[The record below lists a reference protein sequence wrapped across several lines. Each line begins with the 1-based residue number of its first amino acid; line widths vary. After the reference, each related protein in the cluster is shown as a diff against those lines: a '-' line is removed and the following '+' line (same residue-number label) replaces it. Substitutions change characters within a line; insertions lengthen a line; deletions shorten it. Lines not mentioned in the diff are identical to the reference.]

1 MNLII
6 RKMCE
11 NDLHPLYE
19 LLSNPKVMAYLE
31 PPYSLSQTESF
42 LRAAGLP
49 ECPLVYAVT
58 ENGRFIGYVIYHEYH
73 DDNNMI
79 ENGMET
85 GWVLLPEYWGCG
97 YASELTDMLIEKAQ
111 RDKKN
116 LVLECVPEQV
126 KTRHVALKKGFEYI
140 GNYDGLDV
148 FIRRTTI

>member
-58 ENGRFIGYVIYHEYH
+58 ENGRFIGYVIYHE
-73 DDNNMI
+73 
-79 ENGMET
+79 
-85 GWVLLPEYWGCG
+85 
-97 YASELTDMLIEKAQ
+97 SELTDMLIEKAQ

-116 LVLECVPEQV
+116 LVIECVPEQV

-148 FIRRTTI
+148 FIRRMTI

>member
-19 LLSNPKVMAYLE
+19 LLSNTKVMAYLE

-42 LRAAGLP
+42 LRDAGLS

-58 ENGRFIGYVIYHEYH
+58 DNGRFIGYVIYHEYH

-79 ENGMET
+79 EMVWKQAGFCFRNIGDAAMRQSLRT
-85 GWVLLPEYWGCG
+85 CL
-97 YASELTDMLIEKAQ
+97 
-111 RDKKN
+111 
-116 LVLECVPEQV
+116 
-126 KTRHVALKKGFEYI
+126 LKKHKGI
-140 GNYDGLDV
+140 KR
-148 FIRRTTI
+148 IW

>member
-11 NDLHPLYE
+11 NDLHPLYA
-19 LLSNPKVMAYLE
+19 LLSNSKVMAYLE

-42 LRAAGLP
+42 LRDAGLP

-73 DDNNMI
+73 DDNNII
-79 ENGMET
+79 ENGMGT
-85 GWVLLPEYWGCG
+85 GWVLLPEYWGRG

-116 LVLECVPEQV
+116 PVIECVPEQA

>member
-49 ECPLVYAVT
+49 ESPLVYAVT

-85 GWVLLPEYWGCG
+85 GWVLLPHP
-97 YASELTDMLIEKAQ
+97 AKQPMHNA
-111 RDKKN
+111 
-116 LVLECVPEQV
+116 
-126 KTRHVALKKGFEYI
+126 
-140 GNYDGLDV
+140 
-148 FIRRTTI
+148 RRAGRRPRRCPRP